1 MNKKY
6 LLTAMSFLLCS
17 GSFAAELNL
26 SNDEILA
33 CKSIG
38 DSKQRLACFDKVD
51 KKADAPVSQKN
62 DANDD
67 SNPTGDVGK
76 WVINKEQSSLDDSWN
91 AYVYLEAEEP
101 IRGAFGQPIVPTLFL
116 TCREGK
122 TDLYVGWDSY
132 LGLNETQMTYRID
145 SKKAVTK
152 SWTISTNNKSAF
164 YAGKTISFIKELMSG
179 KSFYTTVIPYGE
191 SPVAARFDLVGL
203 SEAIKPL
210 RGACKW

>member
-6 LLTAMSFLLCS
+6 LFTAMSFLLCS

-33 CKSIG
+33 CKSIS

-51 KKADAPVSQKN
+51 KKAEAPVSQKN

-76 WVINKEQSSLDDSWN
+76 WVINKEQSPLDDSWN
-91 AYVYLEAEEP
+91 VYVYQNAEEP
-101 IRGAFGQPIVPTLFL
+101 IRGQFGQPVMPTLFL
-116 TCREGK
+116 TCKEGK
-122 TDLYVGWDSY
+122 TNLFLNWDSY
-132 LGLNETQMTYRID
+132 LGLDETYMTHRVD
-145 SKKAVTK
+145 SQKPVKKTWNISTDNKAV
-152 SWTISTNNKSAF
+152 F
-164 YAGKTISFIKELMSG
+164 YTGKTILFIQELM
-179 KSFYTTVIPYGE
+179 KSKSLYTTIVPYSE
-191 SPVAARFDLVGL
+191 SPVSARFDLTGL